1 MGDLWLDRDGLQVLT
16 IKAGKRNGSPPHLFY
31 SPSFLQRLREAEL
44 SGSGDLSSGTH
55 TDRREVMRLRIGETA

>member
-16 IKAGKRNGSPPHLFY
+16 IKAGKRNSSRKGY
-31 SPSFLQRLREAEL
+31 GKAEP